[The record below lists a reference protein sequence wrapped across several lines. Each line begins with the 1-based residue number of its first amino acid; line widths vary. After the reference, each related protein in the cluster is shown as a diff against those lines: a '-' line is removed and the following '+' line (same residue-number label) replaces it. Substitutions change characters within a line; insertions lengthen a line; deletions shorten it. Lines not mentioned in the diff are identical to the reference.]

1 MLLLLLRMWNL
12 NDGMRS
18 GRTTT
23 TTATT
28 IIKGRGRGRRLASPP
43 LFTYNG
49 HGVGSGQLTRLD
61 LGTRTSARRTSCLR
75 VSMGD
80 ITVITAGPL
89 LLLLSL
95 LLSLSRTNDA
105 TRRDHDTTRHDTRM
119 KNGWCVVLQCSLT
132 LTLTLTLT
140 LGRRRRSTDLALGH

>member
-1 MLLLLLRMWNL
+1 MCVALALALAHVERR
-12 NDGMRS
+12 RS

-23 TTATT
+23 TT
-28 IIKGRGRGRRLASPP
+28 IKGRGRGRRLASPP

-80 ITVITAGPL
+80 MTVITAGPL
-89 LLLLSL
+89 LLLL
-95 LLSLSRTNDA
+95 LLSLSSKT
-105 TRRDHDTTRHDTRM
+105 DTTRHDTIM
-119 KNGWCVVLQCSLT
+119 NLEWCVVLQCSLDLA